1 MGNLVSYWRKSAN
14 FNRPSLRITPSSS
27 MQGLSVINWLFFGI
41 GFPELKASYSSR
53 KASRCAKR
61 TISSSASFIPSGNSS
76 ILAFLLS
83 LLRMLCNT
91 LLTLACTRTKR
102 VQLEYRFG
110 SSLHTPGVLFC
121 FGAVSFRRLHVIRV
135 AQAFVS
141 SFLFEVLI
149 SGILQGLSGTFIFH
163 HSLKSF
169 VSQSGPFHH
178 KEHSANPEGEAPL
191 VHKSA
196 GFSTIEACCHC
207 DGSVN
212 ICISP
217 IRLATNGWKSF
228 PRPRIHHG
236 TSVLSE

>member
-1 MGNLVSYWRKSAN
+1 MGNLVSCWRKSAN

-41 GFPELKASYSSR
+41 SFPELKASYSSQ

-61 TISSSASFIPSGNSS
+61 TISSSASFIPLGNSS

-91 LLTLACTRTKR
+91 ILTLACTRTKH

-135 AQAFVS
+135 AQAFLS
-141 SFLFEVLI
+141 FFLFEVLI

-178 KEHSANPEGEAPL
+178 KEHSANSEGEAPL
-191 VHKSA
+191 VHESA
-196 GFSTIEACCHC
+196 EFSTIETCCHC

-212 ICISP
+212 IP
-217 IRLATNGWKSF
+217 
-228 PRPRIHHG
+228 
-236 TSVLSE
+236 